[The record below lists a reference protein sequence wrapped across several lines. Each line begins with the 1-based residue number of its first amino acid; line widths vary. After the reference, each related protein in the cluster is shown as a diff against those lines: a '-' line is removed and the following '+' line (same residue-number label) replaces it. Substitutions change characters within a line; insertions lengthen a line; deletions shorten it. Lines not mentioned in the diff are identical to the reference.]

1 MKQPY
6 NWDYTIR
13 VKTKEGT
20 YEYEDNLENIDT
32 ILQQHE
38 DYEEIQAKKILRCD
52 KCKIELSDIFYQK
65 AQFGTLKLCKKCN
78 DKYLQQMEY
87 AKKLRWFNG
96 TGNEYNRP
104 KTR

>member
-20 YEYEDNLENIDT
+20 FEYEDNLENIDT

-38 DYEEIQAKKILRCD
+38 GYEEIQAKKILRCD
-52 KCKIELSDIFYQK
+52 KCKIEIKK
-65 AQFGTLKLCKKCN
+65 AFIQQNNDRTYRLCKTCN
-78 DKYLQQMEY
+78 DRYLKYMKNV
-87 AKKLRWFNG
+87 KKLEKLNNG
-96 TGNEYNRP
+96 RN
-104 KTR
+104 